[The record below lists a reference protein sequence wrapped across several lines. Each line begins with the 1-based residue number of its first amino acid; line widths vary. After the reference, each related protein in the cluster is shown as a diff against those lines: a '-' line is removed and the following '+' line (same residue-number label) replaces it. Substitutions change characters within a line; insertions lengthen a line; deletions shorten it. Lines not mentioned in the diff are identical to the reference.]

1 MNSDPKPTVNTN
13 RKPQSTSCGCL
24 STLLWWLSS
33 FRRGGD
39 ECRMQLQAGHSQC
52 VKVIMHSVWLHC
64 GLGLNRH
71 EHLLILY
78 INLITP
84 YRIAQ
89 RTRKVQ

>member
-1 MNSDPKPTVNTN
+1 
-13 RKPQSTSCGCL
+13 
-24 STLLWWLSS
+24 
-33 FRRGGD
+33 
-39 ECRMQLQAGHSQC
+39 MQLQAGHSQC